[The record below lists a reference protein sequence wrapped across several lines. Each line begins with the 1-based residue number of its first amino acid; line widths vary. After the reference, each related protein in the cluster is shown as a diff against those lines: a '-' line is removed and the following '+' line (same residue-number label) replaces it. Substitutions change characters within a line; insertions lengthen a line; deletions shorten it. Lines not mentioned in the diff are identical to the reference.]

1 MPITFTPLGPSPAA
15 IGWGMF
21 FDITTDFIGPF
32 PTGTVWFIKYTA
44 DAEGNNIVAS
54 QTIPATSATRRI
66 ELDVRNGGVSF
77 GNYAIPVGQNVHVIT
92 QLIQPGN
99 VVVDSGATAIPWV
112 NSSDDYRALLLQ
124 IPAAGTGLTTTQA
137 DQLTQIVN
145 NTTSTKEDTSGPIS
159 VPISELLQVQSINTL
174 LASEIT
180 SGPQPGFVASDIGEF
195 CWGVLV
201 KIASLG
207 PNDVPLTPDGDW
219 FVRDLAVVR
228 IFRDSE
234 LFIRAPIHTTS
245 KIVDLHPDK
254 ASFLIRAIE
263 SELWPDTMTVQV
275 NFADGITGQ
284 VFLLIL
290 P

>member
-124 IPAAGTGLTTTQA
+124 IPAAGTG
-137 DQLTQIVN
+137 
-145 NTTSTKEDTSGPIS
+145 
-159 VPISELLQVQSINTL
+159 
-174 LASEIT
+174 
-180 SGPQPGFVASDIGEF
+180 
-195 CWGVLV
+195 
-201 KIASLG
+201 
-207 PNDVPLTPDGDW
+207 
-219 FVRDLAVVR
+219 
-228 IFRDSE
+228 
-234 LFIRAPIHTTS
+234 
-245 KIVDLHPDK
+245 
-254 ASFLIRAIE
+254 
-263 SELWPDTMTVQV
+263 
-275 NFADGITGQ
+275 
-284 VFLLIL
+284 
-290 P
+290 